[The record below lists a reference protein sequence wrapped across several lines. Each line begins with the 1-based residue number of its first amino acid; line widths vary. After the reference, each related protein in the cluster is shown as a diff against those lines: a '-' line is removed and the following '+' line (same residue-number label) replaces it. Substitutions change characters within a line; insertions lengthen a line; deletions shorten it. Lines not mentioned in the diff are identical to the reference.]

1 MTEFSDSVGKLVV
14 HFNFLIVTKVC
25 IYLYTFCST
34 HCVSRAAVSCRL
46 SLSESVRAD
55 LVWFCSSPRQM
66 MMSSSLGLSVSP
78 CYIHLLGD
86 ILCSIWN
93 EDNFAKYLWGQ
104 LFHMVQIMQ
113 GNNYNEKSLWYI
125 ATVIIVCLC
134 YVEHYFF
141 LLTVLI
147 PLVLSVPA
155 VNPKLFIFFNLVF
168 FVYLTTSTSIFMH
181 IYACLSTVPP
191 VTVSQQWLC

>member
-34 HCVSRAAVSCRL
+34 HCMSRAAVSCRL

-104 LFHMVQIMQ
+104 LFHMVQIIQ

-134 YVEHYFF
+134 CVEHYFF
-141 LLTVLI
+141 SLDC
-147 PLVLSVPA
+147 PHPSCFFCSCSKSKA
-155 VNPKLFIFFNLVF
+155 FCLF
-168 FVYLTTSTSIFMH
+168 
-181 IYACLSTVPP
+181 
-191 VTVSQQWLC
+191 